1 MSASCRDYLR
11 RDAILS
17 TNSARFSV
25 YGGHLTIRSCASL
38 LEASSPHEPAFV
50 CVVFGPAPKAPRE
63 TVDAPSALFA
73 TSVLYLH
80 INITRAFE
88 PIRPL
93 HTSSVNEHPNAVRSC
108 TSASRHVHTHRSDL
122 DKKTAQHAL
131 GSVQRLQ
138 ASPFSSLALV
148 QPPCPW
154 GTPGDTSCCSLNL
167 CKTMSITKP

>member
-1 MSASCRDYLR
+1 M
-11 RDAILS
+11 
-17 TNSARFSV
+17 
-25 YGGHLTIRSCASL
+25 YGGHLTIGSCTSL
-38 LEASSPHEPAFV
+38 PEASSPHEPAFV
-50 CVVFGPAPKAPRE
+50 CVVFGPPRE

-80 INITRAFE
+80 INTARAFK

-108 TSASRHVHTHRSDL
+108 TSASRHVHAHRSDL

-138 ASPFSSLALV
+138 ASPFSSLALA
-148 QPPCPW
+148 QPPCLW